1 MNAIPELG
9 GGEMAESAVAA
20 VGPRKH
26 PKGMPVLFM
35 TEMWERFSFYSMRAI
50 FALYMITPPEY
61 GGLGFS
67 AVMTAQIYG
76 AYVGIVY
83 LTTLMGGYLADRILG
98 IKRSIIIGGL
108 FMTAGHFLLGMII
121 LTHFV
126 EGLSPLP
133 FFFGALTCLVVGNGL
148 FKPNI
153 STMLGN
159 LYTEVPEKKD
169 DGYNIFYMG
178 INLGA
183 FLSPLVAAYLRGLH
197 PIHGWH
203 YAFSAAGFG
212 MIISMATF
220 LTLQKYV
227 ASGDIIPLRKRL
239 KDPDAV
245 KKAKVDAGDPVKNRQ
260 RTLAL
265 LLVFVIVIFFW
276 LAFEQQ
282 GLTLTFWAQNAT
294 NSTLLP
300 ETFQAINPMFILLLT
315 FPIVTFWGTMRR
327 KGKEPSTAAKMVLG
341 MLFTAFAYAILAFA
355 AFSGGNTGHVNVMWL
370 IIAYAAITTGEL
382 MLSPMGLSLVS
393 KLAPP
398 GRLGLMMGGWFV
410 AAGIGGYLSGT
421 VGILWTMVSHSTF
434 FLILVGSSTVI
445 ALVLVS
451 LLKWLNPIIHEAERE
466 AETVAS

>member
-1 MNAIPELG
+1 
-9 GGEMAESAVAA
+9 MATMAVENKA
-20 VGPRKH
+20 RKH

-67 AVMTAQIYG
+67 AVLTAQIYG

-83 LTTLMGGYLADRILG
+83 LTTLMGGFLADRVLG

-121 LTHFV
+121 LTHIVPELEAFT
-126 EGLSPLP
+126 LT
-133 FFFGALTCLVVGNGL
+133 FFFGALICLVLGNGL

-159 LYTEVPEKKD
+159 LYRDVPEKKD

-183 FLSPLVAAYLRGLH
+183 FMSPLVAAYLRGLH

-212 MIISMATF
+212 MIISMVTF
-220 LTLQKYV
+220 LAFQKYV
-227 ASGDIIPLRKRL
+227 VSGDILPASKRK
-239 KDPDAV
+239 KDPDSE
-245 KKAKVDAGDPVKNRQ
+245 KKALADAGDPVKNKQ
-260 RTLAL
+260 RTMAL

-315 FPIVTFWGTMRR
+315 FPIVTFWGMRR
-327 KGKEPSTAAKMVLG
+327 KKGKEPSTAAKMVLG
-341 MLFTAFAYAILAFA
+341 MLFTALAYAILAVA
-355 AFSGGNTGHVNVMWL
+355 AFSGGNTGHVNIAWL
-370 IIAYAAITTGEL
+370 IVAYAAITSGEL

-421 VGILWTMVSHSTF
+421 VGILWTVVSHSTF
-434 FLILVGSSTVI
+434 FLILVASSTII
-445 ALVLVS
+445 ALILVS

-466 AETVAS
+466 AEAKTA